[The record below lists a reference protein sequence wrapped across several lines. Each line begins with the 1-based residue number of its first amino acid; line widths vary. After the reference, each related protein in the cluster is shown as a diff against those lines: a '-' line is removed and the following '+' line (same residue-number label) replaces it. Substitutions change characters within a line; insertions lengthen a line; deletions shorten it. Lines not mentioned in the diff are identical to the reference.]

1 MWACPT
7 AEPIDQTKACC
18 HLLADKVPAL
28 SMTNPLMPNSGDI
41 KRQRKSS
48 L

>member
-7 AEPIDQTKACC
+7 AVLIDQTKACC

-28 SMTNPLMPNSGDI
+28 SMTNPLMPNSGDV
-41 KRQRKSS
+41 RRHQ
-48 L
+48 